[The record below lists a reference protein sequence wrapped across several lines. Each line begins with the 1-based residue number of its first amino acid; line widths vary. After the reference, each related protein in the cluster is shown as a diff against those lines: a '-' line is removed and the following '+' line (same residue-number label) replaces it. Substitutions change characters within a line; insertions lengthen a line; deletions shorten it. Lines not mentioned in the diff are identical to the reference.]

1 MRGKL
6 LLEALFK
13 FALGLAAVMLLLFLP
28 AGSWAY
34 MEAWRLLGLLF
45 VPMFVVGLLLLWKD
59 PELLQKRLHAR
70 ESRQEQSLVIRLSGL
85 LFVASF
91 AQAGLSF
98 RLGWLLPDWVSGL
111 GCVLFILSYGFY
123 GFVLRENR
131 YLSRKIEIQEGQ
143 QLVDTGLYG
152 LVRHPMYSATVLL
165 FLSMPLVLASG
176 LSLVPLLF
184 YPLLIV
190 RRIRDEET
198 LLEQELPSYR
208 DYERRVPWRL
218 IPYIW

>member
-131 YLSRKIEIQEGQ
+131 YLSREIEIQEGQ

-198 LLEQELPSYR
+198 LLEQELPGYR
-208 DYERRVPWRL
+208 DYERRVTWRL

>member
-70 ESRQEQSLVIRLSGL
+70 ESRQEQSMVIRLSGL

-131 YLSRKIEIQEGQ
+131 YLSREIEIQEDQ

-152 LVRHPMYSATVLL
+152 LVRHPMYSATVLP

-198 LLEQELPSYR
+198 LLEQELPGYR
-208 DYERRVPWRL
+208 DYERRVLWRL